1 MNRKMIS
8 GLIGIIVGG
17 AWFFANLPHY
27 KTQGLTAI
35 GMPLIIAGL
44 GVVYL
49 AMGLRQR

>member
-1 MNRKMIS
+1 MNRNTIS
-8 GLIGIIVGG
+8 GLVGIVVGG

-27 KTQGLTAI
+27 QTQGLPAI

-49 AMGLRQR
+49 VRGLRQR